1 MALRLRNYDRGKDSG
16 LHSCLH
22 PVFAVAKKEAIF
34 QLRFYAVLDCVE
46 FVRIQ
51 SELQKCPV
59 NESQRRTSE
68 TTLAELT
75 HEKVMIIF
83 SSKEL
88 FLTITALKCHTIL
101 MQAIFAK

>member
-1 MALRLRNYDRGKDSG
+1 MAGEKTVG
-16 LHSCLH
+16 LHSCL
-22 PVFAVAKKEAIF
+22 
-34 QLRFYAVLDCVE
+34 QLQRRNQYFNSAFTPCCVE

-59 NESQRRTSE
+59 NESQRRTWE

-88 FLTITALKCHTIL
+88 FLTITALKCHAIL